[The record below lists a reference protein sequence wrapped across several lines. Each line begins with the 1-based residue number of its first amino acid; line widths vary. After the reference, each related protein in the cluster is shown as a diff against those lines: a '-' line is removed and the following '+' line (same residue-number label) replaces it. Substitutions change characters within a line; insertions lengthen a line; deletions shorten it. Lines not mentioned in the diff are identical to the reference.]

1 MTAEVLNPVDIEN
14 AIRSCSN
21 RIGNGVKVCSDAYAE
36 FLEADRAF
44 DQAYARAYMA
54 HDGAAHER
62 KYAAELATE
71 EERQNRDA
79 ADVAYRYADRLA
91 RALENEL
98 RAWQS
103 LGASVRSMYAVAGV
117 GVGR

>member
-1 MTAEVLNPVDIEN
+1 MTDVLNPADIET
-14 AIRSCSN
+14 AIRACSN
-21 RIGNGVKVCSDAYAE
+21 RIGSGVRVCSDAYAE
-36 FLEADRAF
+36 FLDADRAF

-54 HDGAAHER
+54 HEGAAHER
-62 KYAAELATE
+62 KYAAELATAA
-71 EERQNRDA
+71 ERAKRDA
-79 ADVAYRYADRLA
+79 TDVAYRYSDRLA

-103 LGASVRSMYAVAGV
+103 LGASVRSMYAVAGT